1 MKISYAITTHN
12 EWQEIDWLLSFLLE
26 HKDDEDEIVIID
38 DFSDKLTQRV
48 FDVYKDDIKFYE
60 HALNR
65 NLSKG
70 TFTRI
75 MQDKK
80 TI

>member
-38 DFSDKLTQRV
+38 DNSDHLTWRV
-48 FDVYKDDIKFYE
+48 FDEYIHKQEYNINFMSM
-60 HALNR
+60 L
-65 NLSKG
+65 
-70 TFTRI
+70 
-75 MQDKK
+75 
-80 TI
+80 